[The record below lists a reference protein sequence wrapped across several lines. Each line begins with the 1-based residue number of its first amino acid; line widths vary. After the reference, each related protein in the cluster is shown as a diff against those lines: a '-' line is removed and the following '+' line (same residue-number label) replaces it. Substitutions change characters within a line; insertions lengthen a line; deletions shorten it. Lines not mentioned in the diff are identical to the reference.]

1 VGQSIQARVALLAL
15 ALAGMTAAAG
25 CGEAEESAARA
36 APSAMVA
43 PSRAAR
49 HLPEGCEVVVHYS
62 AAASRAAPSPGS
74 AALRAL
80 LPGGGDDELAMA
92 QLRALGA
99 FDPERDVESALVC
112 LSAGGVHQVMVAA
125 GDIPLGALLPAI
137 EADTP
142 SVERRR
148 VGEVDA
154 VALTVDGRRW
164 TLGQAADGSIVV
176 SDDDA
181 LFAAALRE
189 STRAAELAMRFDA
202 PLSVHAGPAVLE
214 RLAAPPPGGVV
225 PAGGST
231 TRGAFAAAL
240 ARATRLDMSGGAG
253 ASLRVD
259 YDTAERAAAAAP
271 VLRDLV
277 DLRVD
282 ESTRVQVRVEGSRV
296 ILDVDAMHFMREV
309 FE

>member
-1 VGQSIQARVALLAL
+1 MGQSIQARTALFAL
-15 ALAGMTAAAG
+15 VGMTAAAG
-25 CGEAEESAARA
+25 CGQAEESAARVA
-36 APSAMVA
+36 ASAMAA

-49 HLPEGCEVVVHYS
+49 HLPEGCEVVVHY
-62 AAASRAAPSPGS
+62 AAAAARTAPSPGN

-99 FDPERDVESALVC
+99 FNPERDVESALVC
-112 LSAGGVHQVMVAA
+112 LSAGGLHQVMVAA

-137 EADTP
+137 EADAP

-148 VGEVDA
+148 IGEVDA
-154 VALTVDGRRW
+154 VVLVVDERRW
-164 TLGQAADGSIVV
+164 TLGQAEDGAIVV

-181 LFAAALRE
+181 LFTGALRE

-202 PLSVHAGPAVLE
+202 PLSVHAGQAVLE

-225 PAGGST
+225 PAGGSP

-240 ARATRLDMSGGAG
+240 VGATRLDMSGGAG

-259 YDTAERAAAAAP
+259 YATVERASAAAP
-271 VLRDLV
+271 VLRNLV
-277 DLRVD
+277 NRRVD
-282 ESTRVQVRVEGSRV
+282 ESTRVRARVEGSRV